1 MITLSKKVIVKNVY
15 VFYFMGGFSLKCSWT
30 KYAMVLTALL
40 LLVSS
45 FFSPFMQSFA
55 SAADSTKITI
65 HYQPAPND
73 TKEWGLWI
81 FPEGGEGK
89 PYTFTGEDQFRKV
102 AEVELPGTY
111 DKVGFIVR
119 TESWEKDGGD
129 RFVSVENGEGE
140 VWVKSGDEHTYMSPP
155 DGEY

>member
-15 VFYFMGGFSLKCSWT
+15 VLYFTGGFSLKRSWT

-55 SAADSTKITI
+55 SAADATKITI

-73 TKEWGLWI
+73 KRNGDYGFFLKE
-81 FPEGGEGK
+81 
-89 PYTFTGEDQFRKV
+89 
-102 AEVELPGTY
+102 
-111 DKVGFIVR
+111 
-119 TESWEKDGGD
+119 EKG
-129 RFVSVENGEGE
+129 SLTHLQEKISLE
-140 VWVKSGDEHTYMSPP
+140 K
-155 DGEY
+155 